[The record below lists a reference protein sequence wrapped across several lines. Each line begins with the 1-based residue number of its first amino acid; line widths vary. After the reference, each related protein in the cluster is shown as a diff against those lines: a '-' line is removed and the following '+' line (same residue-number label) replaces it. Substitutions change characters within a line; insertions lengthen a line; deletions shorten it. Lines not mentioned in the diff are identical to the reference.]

1 VPRLIGPFSLAW
13 RHEAVLVFITLLW
26 GSTFLILHTA
36 LRWSGPLTLVSARFA
51 SAAVL
56 LALLMGPKRLGGL
69 TRHELRAGVLTGLVM
84 AAVYGLQTMGL
95 TQISSSK
102 SAFLTALYVPAVPL
116 LLALFWRQP
125 PRPLAWWGIAAA
137 FSGMVL
143 LAQPGADWALGE
155 GDALTLAAALMAALE
170 IVLLGQWSPGCDP
183 RRLAWVQTMVVALVG
198 APLAAWHGES
208 LPPQLDPDWLLCV
221 GALALMTA
229 FIQFAM
235 SWAQQTVPATNAT
248 LIYALE
254 PVWAGLIGV
263 WAGDRFG
270 WLAWMGAGLI
280 LLGLVL
286 GSAAKGSATSEV
298 SPTRVSHVDHT

>member
-1 VPRLIGPFSLAW
+1 MPRLRGLSPTW
-13 RHEAVLVFITLLW
+13 RHEAVLVFITVLW

-69 TRHELRAGVLTGLVM
+69 TRHELRAGVLTGLVI

-137 FSGMVL
+137 FGGMVL
-143 LAQPGADWALGE
+143 LAQPAGADWALGK

-198 APLAAWHGES
+198 APLALWHGEG
-208 LPPQLDPDWLLCV
+208 LPQLDAGWVLCV

-235 SWAQQTVPATNAT
+235 SWAQQTVSATHAT

-270 WLAWMGAGLI
+270 GLAWTGSGLI

-286 GSAAKGSATSEV
+286 RSVAKGSETSEV
-298 SPTRVSHVDHT
+298 SPTRVGHVDHT